1 MIKSNTYCFIG
12 IANYYL
18 YYLFMDCK
26 YKIRTIV
33 VRSIIEYYVHADNSS
48 ALGINI
54 RKHTP

>member
-1 MIKSNTYCFIG
+1 
-12 IANYYL
+12 
-18 YYLFMDCK
+18 MDCK

-33 VRSIIEYYVHADNSS
+33 VRSIIEYYVDMDYADNSS